1 MLLTKEDF
9 RIIEKYL
16 FLNQTRFRVQ
26 VRGTNIVFNIQADN
40 EDEALEKAVDLARKA
55 GLSREIIDKI
65 KERIKAGRQ

>member
-1 MLLTKEDF
+1 MLLTKRDF

-40 EDEALEKAVDLARKA
+40 EDEALEKAVDLARKT

-65 KERIKAGRQ
+65 KERIKVGGQ